1 LSESERLFTVREKLH
16 EPLRVAADHGVKLL
30 LEPHGPLTDSIEQTE
45 RLIDACD
52 SPALGL
58 NLDTGNL
65 WLGGGDPVA
74 YVKKFGDK
82 IEHVHWKDMPADMA
96 PKRGK
101 QFGCGMAIIPLGT
114 GVVGIKAVYE
124 ALKAAKFNGHTTL
137 EVAGEA
143 AVLQSRKF
151 LEGLGK

>member
-1 LSESERLFTVREKLH
+1 
-16 EPLRVAADHGVKLL
+16 
-30 LEPHGPLTDSIEQTE
+30 
-45 RLIDACD
+45 
-52 SPALGL
+52 L

-96 PKRGK
+96 SKRGK

-124 ALKAAKFNGHTTL
+124 ALKAAGFNGHTTL
-137 EVAGEA
+137 EVAGEE

-151 LEGLGK
+151 LEGLAK